1 MCLYKLTKN
10 VLEPQPSMSNFV
22 TELQSPDKFTKNENI
37 EISKQTCNQAE
48 FSSTDLIKVCG
59 AIDTK
64 ATFARE
70 APTLPSAEE
79 IAQLIQ
85 HKSVPTDFTESQ
97 TEMLKASL
105 LNNINGFTHPNN
117 DIGLCTHVE
126 HTIELTDQKPVR
138 MQPYSTSDANGRFI
152 RQETQEW
159 IRKGIIRP
167 SRSAY
172 ASPVI
177 VDQPHHETTPKR
189 LCVDYRFLNAKTVK
203 RAYPMP
209 KVDTLIR
216 KVAGSR
222 YLSKLD
228 VKKAFLN
235 IPLREEDISKA
246 AFVTEDG
253 HFEPLRMLFG
263 LCTVPATMQSV
274 MNEGL
279 RELIDNGHVIVYIDD
294 VCIFTD
300 TIEEHIEVLDKV
312 LKALHDLGL
321 RVVYSKCMFAEK
333 RIPFLGLLISQERVT
348 IDPQRIAAIANYTV
362 PQTKSEVRSFLGL
375 ASHYHKYIKDFAKI
389 ARPLTLLTK
398 KDAIVQW
405 TPECQNAMDTLKE
418 RLTKAPILATFNPSL
433 PTQVHVDASH
443 TALGAVLTQTH
454 G

>member
-105 LNNINGFTHPNN
+105 LNNINVFTHPNN

-263 LCTVPATMQSV
+263 LCTAPAIMQC
-274 MNEGL
+274 
-279 RELIDNGHVIVYIDD
+279 H
-294 VCIFTD
+294 
-300 TIEEHIEVLDKV
+300 
-312 LKALHDLGL
+312 
-321 RVVYSKCMFAEK
+321 
-333 RIPFLGLLISQERVT
+333 ER
-348 IDPQRIAAIANYTV
+348 
-362 PQTKSEVRSFLGL
+362 RS
-375 ASHYHKYIKDFAKI
+375 S
-389 ARPLTLLTK
+389 R
-398 KDAIVQW
+398 
-405 TPECQNAMDTLKE
+405 
-418 RLTKAPILATFNPSL
+418 
-433 PTQVHVDASH
+433 
-443 TALGAVLTQTH
+443 TH
-454 G
+454 